1 RNDHRGADGHRHQ
14 RVPPDRRRPLFS
26 ARSQSWNTGVYMKRA
41 IAAGL
46 LVAFVVSGCNVSEPA
61 KSAKDNGWDPYVDH
75 YLSDYF
81 AANPQFAA
89 YQGKH
94 EYDGRFSDWSD
105 AGLRK
110 EIERLKAEREKAA
123 AFKDADLDDRQHFE
137 RDYLIAAIDNNLFW
151 RETADQ
157 PHTNPYWYSDAVDP
171 DMYVSRPYAP
181 LDVRLKAYTVYAR
194 NLPAALAQIKANM
207 RPPMAMNLIKIGRQT
222 IGGLADFMSKD
233 VVKVFVGVKDDA
245 LQKDFKNAN
254 DGAIK
259 AVKDF
264 DAALASMEKT
274 ANNNFALGLDK
285 FKAMLKQT
293 EAVDIDLTHLEDIG
307 K

>member
-1 RNDHRGADGHRHQ
+1 
-14 RVPPDRRRPLFS
+14 
-26 ARSQSWNTGVYMKRA
+26 MKRA

-137 RDYLIAAIDNNLFW
+137 RAYLIAAIDNNLFG
-151 RETADQ
+151 EK
-157 PHTNPYWYSDAVDP
+157 
-171 DMYVSRPYAP
+171 RPISP
-181 LDVRLKAYTVYAR
+181 TRIPTGIPMLSTPTCTFPGL
-194 NLPAALAQIKANM
+194 M
-207 RPPMAMNLIKIGRQT
+207 RRWMCG
-222 IGGLADFMSKD
+222 
-233 VVKVFVGVKDDA
+233 
-245 LQKDFKNAN
+245 
-254 DGAIK
+254 
-259 AVKDF
+259 
-264 DAALASMEKT
+264 
-274 ANNNFALGLDK
+274 
-285 FKAMLKQT
+285 
-293 EAVDIDLTHLEDIG
+293 
-307 K
+307 